1 MMGRYIIIHK
11 TNPHWEAGAVPDA
24 ALIARVGSWIG
35 QVAKAGRFLAG
46 EGLAPSSQGVRLR
59 FAGGERT
66 VLPGPFE
73 RGAELPA
80 AFTILRVA
88 SLDAAIVWAA
98 QYAEISGD
106 AEIDIRPLHEPW
118 DIGIGSPPEGDPFRR
133 YMVMSKATPATESGE
148 SPSNETRSR
157 LCRLI
162 ADATRSGVHIV
173 SERMEPSRRG
183 RRYNN
188 SNDGKTFYDGPFAES
203 KELIGG
209 YVIVT
214 EDSLEDACRW
224 VPSYMDV
231 VDADE
236 VDVRA
241 LE

>member
-1 MMGRYIIIHK
+1 
-11 TNPHWEAGAVPDA
+11 
-24 ALIARVGSWIG
+24 
-35 QVAKAGRFLAG
+35 
-46 EGLAPSSQGVRLR
+46 
-59 FAGGERT
+59 
-66 VLPGPFE
+66 
-73 RGAELPA
+73 
-80 AFTILRVA
+80 
-88 SLDAAIVWAA
+88 
-98 QYAEISGD
+98 
-106 AEIDIRPLHEPW
+106 
-118 DIGIGSPPEGDPFRR
+118 
-133 YMVMSKATPATESGE
+133 MVMSKATPATESGE

-214 EDSLEDACRW
+214 ADSLEDACRW

>member
-1 MMGRYIIIHK
+1 MRYIIIHK
-11 TNPHWEAGAVPDA
+11 TNPHWEAGAIPDA
-24 ALIARVGSWIG
+24 GLIARVGAWIG
-35 QVAKAGRFLAG
+35 QVVNAGCFVAG
-46 EGLAPSSQGVRLR
+46 EGLGPSSKGVRLR
-59 FAGGERT
+59 FADGKRT

-80 AFTILRVA
+80 AFTIVRVA
-88 SLDAAIVWAA
+88 SLDAAIEWAA

-106 AEIDIRPLHEPW
+106 VEIDIRPVSEPW
-118 DIGIGSPPEGDPFRR
+118 DLDMAPPPQGDPSRR
-133 YMVMSKATPATESGE
+133 YMVLTKATPATESGE
-148 SPSNETRSR
+148 SPSDETRSR
-157 LCRLI
+157 LSRLI
-162 ADATRSGVHIV
+162 ADATRTGTHVV
-173 SERMEPSRRG
+173 SERMKPSRRG
-183 RRYNN
+183 RRYGN

-214 EDSLEDACRW
+214 ADSLEDACRW
-224 VPSYMDV
+224 APSYMDV